1 MNIRYF
7 SNTEELT
14 KTVQGRILANFYLKR
29 VNDTQIVLF
38 FFLDSSD
45 GSLKASTHHGAI
57 DVYVSQ
63 LRKVD
68 LKSQKG

>member
-1 MNIRYF
+1 M
-7 SNTEELT
+7 
-14 KTVQGRILANFYLKR
+14 LANLYLKKSEWY
-29 VNDTQIVLF
+29 TSSFIF
-38 FFLDSSD
+38 FCILDSSD
-45 GSLKASTHHGAI
+45 GSLKASTYHGTI